1 MELTEF
7 ATYRNVLGGLM
18 KSPLLFTQYTD
29 IKTEDFGG
37 HKVSKIIFAT
47 INNMFQ
53 NGISTMTPIEV
64 DMEIE
69 RYEAAA
75 TIYRAEKGLDY
86 LNDCYEYSALDNFD
100 YYYKRLKKLSLI
112 RTLKKNHYDVSY
124 FFKED
129 CDTLQ
134 EENEL
139 IERFDKATMEDIL
152 QHIERNYNEIRS
164 AYLTDAKVNA
174 VAADGVRALIDN
186 FKVHPEI
193 GFDME
198 GSLFSYACRGA
209 RLGKF
214 YLRSAQSGTGK
225 AIVNTTPIPMAD
237 GTWKTVGEVRPG
249 DKLIGLNG
257 LPTTVLMVH
266 PQPEKKR
273 VYEVI
278 LKDDRK
284 IECCEDHLWTYYY
297 QSHRGY
303 NLKTS
308 PLKELYNKKEVI
320 GLQTKKGLYRYYL
333 PLPRPVQHNEK
344 NLFPSPYVMGLILGD
359 GSFRYSNT
367 QKAFYFSSENDE
379 LPSYVAEELQAKLK
393 RNSEKN
399 YNWIF
404 QKEQLNGR
412 KNIWVEEIL
421 VNYPELWNKKSENKF
436 IPEDYMTSSI
446 EQRMALLRGLLDT
459 DGHIDTKGRIS
470 FTSVSLTMIK
480 QVQKLCR
487 SLGFIANISEDI
499 RENKYSNNN
508 NVCYT
513 LHILCDKHIKPQLFN
528 LSRKKNIAEKYAN
541 SMLREERRDWVAI
554 KDIVKT
560 DRFEDMTCFTVD
572 ADDALFLVGDY
583 VPTHNTRLAVFD
595 ACKIAY
601 PEHYDAESKCFIT
614 EFTSDGELRQP
625 QKTLFITTE
634 MDKTEIQTIMISY
647 LSGVNEKH
655 ILTAQYEE
663 DEEERILYAER
674 IMEKYQ
680 DYFYLEEISDPNLT
694 NVEALI
700 KRYVSIEEVK
710 VIFFDYIFTSPSL
723 LAQFSGAKI
732 REDSAL
738 GLMANQLKQIAK
750 DYNVFIMSSTQV
762 NGEGMANEG
771 FKDERCLRGAK
782 SLADK
787 CDFACIVSR
796 VTDKDLQS
804 VSPML
809 KQAGLAATANSTLM
823 EIPTHVID
831 IYKNRRG
838 GLRGVRVWTRLNLGT
853 GERKDLCITRDN
865 NTPYPIEEFSEGI
878 LRSYKMVPYT
888 KWKEALNGE

>member
-139 IERFDKATMEDIL
+139 IERFDKATMEDIF

-225 AIVNTTPIPMAD
+225 AIVNTTPIPTPN
-237 GTWKTVGEVRPG
+237 GWKTVGDIKVG
-249 DKLIGLNG
+249 DYIFGKNGKPTKVLN
-257 LPTTVLMVH
+257 LYKHT
-266 PQPEKKR
+266 KKIWR
-273 VYEVI
+273 I
-278 LKDDRK
+278 TFADGRTID
-284 IECCEDHLWTYYY
+284 CCGEHLWEYYDNGVRRVENTQTIY
-297 QSHRGY
+297 GRVQGFFKNDNDEWRFKVPMNEAVEYPEQKFIVSPYEMGLKINKNPPELLKKYLRGSIKQRY
-303 NLKTS
+303 ELLKGILNTN
-308 PLKELYNKKEVI
+308 ELFNKTFSFLFYNKQIAQDVRELCHSLGMFAYMTI
-320 GLQTKKGLYRYYL
+320 EEKGYGVYVLR
-333 PLPRPVQHNEK
+333 EK
-344 NLFPSPYVMGLILGD
+344 N
-359 GSFRYSNT
+359 
-367 QKAFYFSSENDE
+367 K
-379 LPSYVAEELQAKLK
+379 LPIV
-393 RNSEKN
+393 
-399 YNWIF
+399 
-404 QKEQLNGR
+404 
-412 KNIWVEEIL
+412 NITPTEEIA
-421 VNYPELWNKKSENKF
+421 P
-436 IPEDYMTSSI
+436 
-446 EQRMALLRGLLDT
+446 
-459 DGHIDTKGRIS
+459 
-470 FTSVSLTMIK
+470 
-480 QVQKLCR
+480 
-487 SLGFIANISEDI
+487 
-499 RENKYSNNN
+499 
-508 NVCYT
+508 
-513 LHILCDKHIKPQLFN
+513 
-528 LSRKKNIAEKYAN
+528 
-541 SMLREERRDWVAI
+541 
-554 KDIVKT
+554 
-560 DRFEDMTCFTVD
+560 MTCFTVD
-572 ADDALFLVGDY
+572 ADDCLFQVGDY
-583 VPTHNTRLAVFD
+583 IVTHNTRLAVFD

-601 PEHYDAESKCFIT
+601 PEHYDAESKCFVT

>member
-139 IERFDKATMEDIL
+139 IERFDKATMEDIF

-225 AIVNTTPIPMAD
+225 AIVNTTPIPTPN
-237 GTWKTVGEVRPG
+237 GWKTVGDIKVGDYIFGKNGKPTKVLNLYKHTKKIWRITFADGRTIDCCGEHLWEYYDNGVRRVENTQTIYTRAQNRFKNFTGKWRFNVPMNEAVEYPEQEFDISPCEVVEKLHYIP
-249 DKLIGLNG
+249 KNYLIG
-257 LPTTVLMVH
+257 
-266 PQPEKKR
+266 
-273 VYEVI
+273 
-278 LKDDRK
+278 
-284 IECCEDHLWTYYY
+284 
-297 QSHRGY
+297 
-303 NLKTS
+303 
-308 PLKELYNKKEVI
+308 
-320 GLQTKKGLYRYYL
+320 
-333 PLPRPVQHNEK
+333 
-344 NLFPSPYVMGLILGD
+344 
-359 GSFRYSNT
+359 
-367 QKAFYFSSENDE
+367 
-379 LPSYVAEELQAKLK
+379 
-393 RNSEKN
+393 
-399 YNWIF
+399 
-404 QKEQLNGR
+404 
-412 KNIWVEEIL
+412 
-421 VNYPELWNKKSENKF
+421 
-436 IPEDYMTSSI
+436 SI
-446 EQRMALLRGLLDT
+446 EQRIELLNSLPKIYNPSNEGIALFAA
-459 DGHIDTKGRIS
+459 S
-470 FTSVSLTMIK
+470 K
-480 QVQKLCR
+480 QMVQDIRKLCN
-487 SLGFIANISEDI
+487 SLGLMINNFFLVNSGYGICIEQVDRLPIVNITPTEEIA
-499 RENKYSNNN
+499 
-508 NVCYT
+508 
-513 LHILCDKHIKPQLFN
+513 P
-528 LSRKKNIAEKYAN
+528 
-541 SMLREERRDWVAI
+541 
-554 KDIVKT
+554 
-560 DRFEDMTCFTVD
+560 MTCFTVD
-572 ADDALFLVGDY
+572 ADDCLFQVGDY
-583 VPTHNTRLAVFD
+583 IVTHNTRLAVFD

-601 PEHYDAESKCFIT
+601 PEHYDAESKCFVT

>member
-139 IERFDKATMEDIL
+139 IERFDKATMEDIF

-225 AIVNTTPIPMAD
+225 AIVNTTPIPTPN
-237 GTWKTVGEVRPG
+237 GWKTVGDIKVGDYIFGKNGKPTKVLNLYKHTKKIWRITFADGRTIDCCGEHLWEYYDNGVRRVEDTQTIYTRANNWLQNFTGKWRFNVPMNEAVESPEQEFDISPCEVVEKLQYIP
-249 DKLIGLNG
+249 KNYLIG
-257 LPTTVLMVH
+257 
-266 PQPEKKR
+266 
-273 VYEVI
+273 
-278 LKDDRK
+278 
-284 IECCEDHLWTYYY
+284 
-297 QSHRGY
+297 
-303 NLKTS
+303 
-308 PLKELYNKKEVI
+308 
-320 GLQTKKGLYRYYL
+320 
-333 PLPRPVQHNEK
+333 
-344 NLFPSPYVMGLILGD
+344 
-359 GSFRYSNT
+359 
-367 QKAFYFSSENDE
+367 
-379 LPSYVAEELQAKLK
+379 
-393 RNSEKN
+393 
-399 YNWIF
+399 
-404 QKEQLNGR
+404 
-412 KNIWVEEIL
+412 
-421 VNYPELWNKKSENKF
+421 
-436 IPEDYMTSSI
+436 SI
-446 EQRMALLRGLLDT
+446 EQRIELLNSLPKIYNPSNEGIALFAA
-459 DGHIDTKGRIS
+459 S
-470 FTSVSLTMIK
+470 K
-480 QVQKLCR
+480 QMVQDIRKLCN
-487 SLGFIANISEDI
+487 SLGLMINNFFLVNSGYGICIEQVDRLPIVNITPTEEIA
-499 RENKYSNNN
+499 
-508 NVCYT
+508 
-513 LHILCDKHIKPQLFN
+513 P
-528 LSRKKNIAEKYAN
+528 
-541 SMLREERRDWVAI
+541 
-554 KDIVKT
+554 
-560 DRFEDMTCFTVD
+560 MTCFTVD
-572 ADDALFLVGDY
+572 ADDCLFQVGDY
-583 VPTHNTRLAVFD
+583 IVTHNTRLAVFD

-601 PEHYDAESKCFIT
+601 PEHYDAESKCFVT

-762 NGEGMANEG
+762 NGEGMVNEG

>member
-129 CDTLQ
+129 CDTLK

-225 AIVNTTPIPMAD
+225 AIVNTTPIPTPN
-237 GTWKTVGEVRPG
+237 GWKTVGDIKVGDYIFGKNGKPTKVLNLYKHTKKIWRITFADGRTIDCCGEHLWEYYDNGVRRVENTQTIYTRAQNRFKNFTGKWRFNVPMNEAVEYPEQEFDISPCEVVGKLQYIP
-249 DKLIGLNG
+249 KNYLIG
-257 LPTTVLMVH
+257 
-266 PQPEKKR
+266 
-273 VYEVI
+273 
-278 LKDDRK
+278 
-284 IECCEDHLWTYYY
+284 
-297 QSHRGY
+297 
-303 NLKTS
+303 
-308 PLKELYNKKEVI
+308 
-320 GLQTKKGLYRYYL
+320 
-333 PLPRPVQHNEK
+333 
-344 NLFPSPYVMGLILGD
+344 
-359 GSFRYSNT
+359 
-367 QKAFYFSSENDE
+367 
-379 LPSYVAEELQAKLK
+379 
-393 RNSEKN
+393 
-399 YNWIF
+399 
-404 QKEQLNGR
+404 
-412 KNIWVEEIL
+412 
-421 VNYPELWNKKSENKF
+421 
-436 IPEDYMTSSI
+436 SI
-446 EQRMALLRGLLDT
+446 EQRIELLNSLPKIYNPSNEGIALFAA
-459 DGHIDTKGRIS
+459 S
-470 FTSVSLTMIK
+470 K
-480 QVQKLCR
+480 QMVQDIRKLCN
-487 SLGFIANISEDI
+487 SLGLMINNLFLVNSGYGICIEQVDRLPIVNITPTEEIA
-499 RENKYSNNN
+499 
-508 NVCYT
+508 
-513 LHILCDKHIKPQLFN
+513 P
-528 LSRKKNIAEKYAN
+528 
-541 SMLREERRDWVAI
+541 
-554 KDIVKT
+554 
-560 DRFEDMTCFTVD
+560 MTCFTVD
-572 ADDALFLVGDY
+572 ADDCLFQVGDY
-583 VPTHNTRLAVFD
+583 IVTHNTRLAVFD

-601 PEHYDAESKCFIT
+601 PEHYDAESKCFVT

-888 KWKEALNGE
+888 KWKEALNGK

>member
-139 IERFDKATMEDIL
+139 IERFDKATMEDIF

-225 AIVNTTPIPMAD
+225 AIVNTTPIPTPN
-237 GTWKTVGEVRPG
+237 GWKTVGDIKVG
-249 DKLIGLNG
+249 DYIFGKNGKPTKVLN
-257 LPTTVLMVH
+257 LYKHT
-266 PQPEKKR
+266 KKIWR
-273 VYEVI
+273 I
-278 LKDDRK
+278 TFADGRTID
-284 IECCEDHLWTYYY
+284 CCGEHLWEYYDNGVRRVENTQTIY
-297 QSHRGY
+297 GRVQGFFKNDNDEWRFKVPMNEAVEYPEQKFIVSPYEMGLKINKNPPELLKKYLRGSIKQRY
-303 NLKTS
+303 ELLKGILNTN
-308 PLKELYNKKEVI
+308 ELFNKTFSFLFYNKQIAQDVRELCHSLGMFAYMTI
-320 GLQTKKGLYRYYL
+320 EEKGYGVYVLR
-333 PLPRPVQHNEK
+333 EK
-344 NLFPSPYVMGLILGD
+344 N
-359 GSFRYSNT
+359 
-367 QKAFYFSSENDE
+367 K
-379 LPSYVAEELQAKLK
+379 LPIV
-393 RNSEKN
+393 
-399 YNWIF
+399 
-404 QKEQLNGR
+404 
-412 KNIWVEEIL
+412 NITPTEEIA
-421 VNYPELWNKKSENKF
+421 P
-436 IPEDYMTSSI
+436 
-446 EQRMALLRGLLDT
+446 
-459 DGHIDTKGRIS
+459 
-470 FTSVSLTMIK
+470 
-480 QVQKLCR
+480 
-487 SLGFIANISEDI
+487 
-499 RENKYSNNN
+499 
-508 NVCYT
+508 
-513 LHILCDKHIKPQLFN
+513 
-528 LSRKKNIAEKYAN
+528 
-541 SMLREERRDWVAI
+541 
-554 KDIVKT
+554 
-560 DRFEDMTCFTVD
+560 MTCFTVD
-572 ADDALFLVGDY
+572 ADDCLFQVGDY
-583 VPTHNTRLAVFD
+583 IVTHNTRLAVFD
-595 ACKIAY
+595 ACKISY
-601 PEHYDAESKCFIT
+601 PEHYDAESKCFVT

>member
-29 IKTEDFGG
+29 IKTEDFDG

-129 CDTLQ
+129 CDTLR

-174 VAADGVRALIDN
+174 VAADGVRTLIDN
-186 FKVHPEI
+186 FKIHPEI

-225 AIVNTTPIPMAD
+225 RIADYTPIPTPN
-237 GTWKTVGEVRPG
+237 GWKTVGDIKVGDYIFGKNGKPTKVLNLYKNVEKIWRVTFKGGRTIDCCGEHLWEYYDNGVRRVENTQTIYTRAQNWFKNFTGKWRFNVPMNEAVEYPEQEFDISPCEVVEKLQYIP
-249 DKLIGLNG
+249 KNYLIG
-257 LPTTVLMVH
+257 
-266 PQPEKKR
+266 
-273 VYEVI
+273 
-278 LKDDRK
+278 
-284 IECCEDHLWTYYY
+284 
-297 QSHRGY
+297 
-303 NLKTS
+303 
-308 PLKELYNKKEVI
+308 
-320 GLQTKKGLYRYYL
+320 
-333 PLPRPVQHNEK
+333 
-344 NLFPSPYVMGLILGD
+344 
-359 GSFRYSNT
+359 
-367 QKAFYFSSENDE
+367 
-379 LPSYVAEELQAKLK
+379 
-393 RNSEKN
+393 
-399 YNWIF
+399 
-404 QKEQLNGR
+404 
-412 KNIWVEEIL
+412 
-421 VNYPELWNKKSENKF
+421 
-436 IPEDYMTSSI
+436 SI
-446 EQRMALLRGLLDT
+446 EQRIELLNSLPKIYNPSNEGIALFAA
-459 DGHIDTKGRIS
+459 S
-470 FTSVSLTMIK
+470 K
-480 QVQKLCR
+480 QMVQDIRKLCN
-487 SLGFIANISEDI
+487 SLGLMINNFFLVNSGYGICIEQVDRLPIVNITPTE
-499 RENKYSNNN
+499 ET
-508 NVCYT
+508 T
-513 LHILCDKHIKPQLFN
+513 L
-528 LSRKKNIAEKYAN
+528 
-541 SMLREERRDWVAI
+541 
-554 KDIVKT
+554 
-560 DRFEDMTCFTVD
+560 MTCFTVD
-572 ADDALFLVGDY
+572 AEDCLFQVGDY
-583 VPTHNTRLAVFD
+583 IVTHNTRLAVFD
-595 ACKIAY
+595 ACKISY
-601 PEHYDAESKCFIT
+601 PEHYDAESKCFVT

-655 ILTAQYEE
+655 ILTAQYDE

-700 KRYVSIEEVK
+700 KRYVSIEEVRI
-710 VIFFDYIFTSPSL
+710 IFFDYIFTSPSL

-787 CDFACIVSR
+787 CDFACVVSR

>member
-139 IERFDKATMEDIL
+139 IERFDKATMEDIF

-225 AIVNTTPIPMAD
+225 AIVNTTPIPTPN
-237 GTWKTVGEVRPG
+237 GWKTVGDIKVGDYIFGKNGKPTKVLNLYKHTKKIWRITFADGRTIDCCGEHLWEYYDNGVRRVEDTQTIYTRAQNWFKNFTGKWRFSVPMNEAVEYPEQEFDISPCEVVEKLQYIP
-249 DKLIGLNG
+249 KNYLIG
-257 LPTTVLMVH
+257 
-266 PQPEKKR
+266 
-273 VYEVI
+273 
-278 LKDDRK
+278 
-284 IECCEDHLWTYYY
+284 
-297 QSHRGY
+297 
-303 NLKTS
+303 
-308 PLKELYNKKEVI
+308 
-320 GLQTKKGLYRYYL
+320 
-333 PLPRPVQHNEK
+333 
-344 NLFPSPYVMGLILGD
+344 
-359 GSFRYSNT
+359 
-367 QKAFYFSSENDE
+367 
-379 LPSYVAEELQAKLK
+379 
-393 RNSEKN
+393 
-399 YNWIF
+399 
-404 QKEQLNGR
+404 
-412 KNIWVEEIL
+412 
-421 VNYPELWNKKSENKF
+421 
-436 IPEDYMTSSI
+436 SI
-446 EQRMALLRGLLDT
+446 EQRIELLNSLPKIYNPYNEGIALFAA
-459 DGHIDTKGRIS
+459 S
-470 FTSVSLTMIK
+470 K
-480 QVQKLCR
+480 QMVQDIRKLCN
-487 SLGFIANISEDI
+487 SLGLMINNFFLVNSGYGICIEQVDRLPIVNITPTEDI
-499 RENKYSNNN
+499 A
-508 NVCYT
+508 
-513 LHILCDKHIKPQLFN
+513 P
-528 LSRKKNIAEKYAN
+528 
-541 SMLREERRDWVAI
+541 
-554 KDIVKT
+554 
-560 DRFEDMTCFTVD
+560 MTCFTVD
-572 ADDALFLVGDY
+572 ADDCLFQVGDY
-583 VPTHNTRLAVFD
+583 IVTHNTRLAVFD

-601 PEHYDAESKCFIT
+601 PEHYDAESKCFVT

-762 NGEGMANEG
+762 NGEGMVNEG

>member
-139 IERFDKATMEDIL
+139 IERFDKATMEDIF

-225 AIVNTTPIPMAD
+225 AIVNTTPIPTPN
-237 GTWKTVGEVRPG
+237 GWKTVGDIKVG
-249 DKLIGLNG
+249 DYIFGKNGKPTKVLN
-257 LPTTVLMVH
+257 LYKHT
-266 PQPEKKR
+266 KKIWR
-273 VYEVI
+273 I
-278 LKDDRK
+278 TFADGRTID
-284 IECCEDHLWTYYY
+284 CCGEHLWEYYDNGVRRVENTQTIY
-297 QSHRGY
+297 GRIQGLFKNDNDEWRFKVPMNEAVEYPEQKFIVSPYEMGLKINKNPPELLKKYLRGSIKQRY
-303 NLKTS
+303 ELLKGILNTNEPFNKTFS
-308 PLKELYNKKEVI
+308 FLFYNKQIAQDVRELCHSLGMFAYMTI
-320 GLQTKKGLYRYYL
+320 EEKGYGVYVLR
-333 PLPRPVQHNEK
+333 EK
-344 NLFPSPYVMGLILGD
+344 N
-359 GSFRYSNT
+359 
-367 QKAFYFSSENDE
+367 K
-379 LPSYVAEELQAKLK
+379 LPIV
-393 RNSEKN
+393 
-399 YNWIF
+399 
-404 QKEQLNGR
+404 
-412 KNIWVEEIL
+412 NITPTEEIA
-421 VNYPELWNKKSENKF
+421 P
-436 IPEDYMTSSI
+436 
-446 EQRMALLRGLLDT
+446 
-459 DGHIDTKGRIS
+459 
-470 FTSVSLTMIK
+470 
-480 QVQKLCR
+480 
-487 SLGFIANISEDI
+487 
-499 RENKYSNNN
+499 
-508 NVCYT
+508 
-513 LHILCDKHIKPQLFN
+513 
-528 LSRKKNIAEKYAN
+528 
-541 SMLREERRDWVAI
+541 
-554 KDIVKT
+554 
-560 DRFEDMTCFTVD
+560 MTCFTVD
-572 ADDALFLVGDY
+572 ADDCLFQVGDY
-583 VPTHNTRLAVFD
+583 IVTHNTRLAVFD

-601 PEHYDAESKCFIT
+601 PEHYDAESKCFVT

-762 NGEGMANEG
+762 NGEGMVNEG

>member
-139 IERFDKATMEDIL
+139 IERFDKATMEDIF

-225 AIVNTTPIPMAD
+225 AIVNTTPIPTPN
-237 GTWKTVGEVRPG
+237 GWKTVGDIKVG
-249 DKLIGLNG
+249 DYIFGKNGKPTKVLN
-257 LPTTVLMVH
+257 LYKHT
-266 PQPEKKR
+266 KKIWR
-273 VYEVI
+273 I
-278 LKDDRK
+278 TFADGRTID
-284 IECCEDHLWTYYY
+284 CCGEHLWEYYDNGVRRVENTQTIY
-297 QSHRGY
+297 GRIQGFFKNDNDEWRFKVPMNEAVEYPEQKFIVSPYEMGLKINKNPPELLKKYLRGSIKQRY
-303 NLKTS
+303 ELLKGILNTN
-308 PLKELYNKKEVI
+308 ELFNKTFSFLFYNKQIAQDVRELCHSLGMFAYMTI
-320 GLQTKKGLYRYYL
+320 EEKGYGVYVLR
-333 PLPRPVQHNEK
+333 EK
-344 NLFPSPYVMGLILGD
+344 N
-359 GSFRYSNT
+359 
-367 QKAFYFSSENDE
+367 K
-379 LPSYVAEELQAKLK
+379 LPIV
-393 RNSEKN
+393 
-399 YNWIF
+399 
-404 QKEQLNGR
+404 
-412 KNIWVEEIL
+412 NITPTEEIA
-421 VNYPELWNKKSENKF
+421 P
-436 IPEDYMTSSI
+436 
-446 EQRMALLRGLLDT
+446 
-459 DGHIDTKGRIS
+459 
-470 FTSVSLTMIK
+470 
-480 QVQKLCR
+480 
-487 SLGFIANISEDI
+487 
-499 RENKYSNNN
+499 
-508 NVCYT
+508 
-513 LHILCDKHIKPQLFN
+513 
-528 LSRKKNIAEKYAN
+528 
-541 SMLREERRDWVAI
+541 
-554 KDIVKT
+554 
-560 DRFEDMTCFTVD
+560 MTCFTVD
-572 ADDALFLVGDY
+572 ADDCLFQVGDY
-583 VPTHNTRLAVFD
+583 IVTHNTRLAVFD
-595 ACKIAY
+595 ACKISY
-601 PEHYDAESKCFIT
+601 PEHYDAESKCFVT

-762 NGEGMANEG
+762 NGEGMVNEG

>member
-225 AIVNTTPIPMAD
+225 AIVNTTPIPTPN
-237 GTWKTVGEVRPG
+237 GWKTVGDIKVGDYIFGKNGKPTKVLNLYKHTKKIWRITFADGRTIDCCGEHLWEYYDNGVRRVEDTQTIYTRAKNWFKNFTGKWRFNVPMNEAVEYPEQEFDISPCEVVEKLQYIP
-249 DKLIGLNG
+249 KNYLIG
-257 LPTTVLMVH
+257 
-266 PQPEKKR
+266 
-273 VYEVI
+273 
-278 LKDDRK
+278 
-284 IECCEDHLWTYYY
+284 
-297 QSHRGY
+297 
-303 NLKTS
+303 
-308 PLKELYNKKEVI
+308 
-320 GLQTKKGLYRYYL
+320 
-333 PLPRPVQHNEK
+333 
-344 NLFPSPYVMGLILGD
+344 
-359 GSFRYSNT
+359 
-367 QKAFYFSSENDE
+367 
-379 LPSYVAEELQAKLK
+379 
-393 RNSEKN
+393 
-399 YNWIF
+399 
-404 QKEQLNGR
+404 
-412 KNIWVEEIL
+412 
-421 VNYPELWNKKSENKF
+421 
-436 IPEDYMTSSI
+436 SI
-446 EQRMALLRGLLDT
+446 EQRIELLNSLPKIYNPSNEGIALFAA
-459 DGHIDTKGRIS
+459 S
-470 FTSVSLTMIK
+470 K
-480 QVQKLCR
+480 QMVQDIRKLCN
-487 SLGFIANISEDI
+487 SLGLMINNFFLVNSGYGICIEQVDRLPIVNITPTEEIA
-499 RENKYSNNN
+499 
-508 NVCYT
+508 
-513 LHILCDKHIKPQLFN
+513 P
-528 LSRKKNIAEKYAN
+528 
-541 SMLREERRDWVAI
+541 
-554 KDIVKT
+554 
-560 DRFEDMTCFTVD
+560 MTCFTVD
-572 ADDALFLVGDY
+572 ADDCLFQVGDY
-583 VPTHNTRLAVFD
+583 IVTHNTRLAVFD
-595 ACKIAY
+595 ACKISY
-601 PEHYDAESKCFIT
+601 PEHYDAESKCFVT
-614 EFTSDGELRQP
+614 EFTSDGEFRQP

>member
-139 IERFDKATMEDIL
+139 IERFDKATMEDIF

-225 AIVNTTPIPMAD
+225 AIVNTTPIPTPN
-237 GTWKTVGEVRPG
+237 GWKTVGDIKVGDYIFGKNGKPTKVLNLYKHTKKIWRITFADGRTIDCCGEHLWEYYDNGVRRVEDTQTIYTRAKNWFKNFTGKWRFNVPMNEAVEYPEQEFDISPCEVVEKLQYIP
-249 DKLIGLNG
+249 KNYLIG
-257 LPTTVLMVH
+257 
-266 PQPEKKR
+266 
-273 VYEVI
+273 
-278 LKDDRK
+278 
-284 IECCEDHLWTYYY
+284 
-297 QSHRGY
+297 
-303 NLKTS
+303 
-308 PLKELYNKKEVI
+308 
-320 GLQTKKGLYRYYL
+320 
-333 PLPRPVQHNEK
+333 
-344 NLFPSPYVMGLILGD
+344 
-359 GSFRYSNT
+359 
-367 QKAFYFSSENDE
+367 
-379 LPSYVAEELQAKLK
+379 
-393 RNSEKN
+393 
-399 YNWIF
+399 
-404 QKEQLNGR
+404 
-412 KNIWVEEIL
+412 
-421 VNYPELWNKKSENKF
+421 
-436 IPEDYMTSSI
+436 SI
-446 EQRMALLRGLLDT
+446 EQRIELLNSLPKIYNPSNEGIALFAA
-459 DGHIDTKGRIS
+459 S
-470 FTSVSLTMIK
+470 K
-480 QVQKLCR
+480 QMVQDIRKLCN
-487 SLGFIANISEDI
+487 SLGLMINNFFLVNSGYGICIEQVDRLPIVNITPTEEIA
-499 RENKYSNNN
+499 
-508 NVCYT
+508 
-513 LHILCDKHIKPQLFN
+513 P
-528 LSRKKNIAEKYAN
+528 
-541 SMLREERRDWVAI
+541 
-554 KDIVKT
+554 
-560 DRFEDMTCFTVD
+560 MTCFTVD
-572 ADDALFLVGDY
+572 ADDCLFQVGDY
-583 VPTHNTRLAVFD
+583 IVTHNTRLAVFD

-601 PEHYDAESKCFIT
+601 PEHYDAESKCFVT

-762 NGEGMANEG
+762 NGEGMVNEG

>member
-139 IERFDKATMEDIL
+139 IERFDKATMEDIF

-225 AIVNTTPIPMAD
+225 AIVNTTPIPTPN
-237 GTWKTVGEVRPG
+237 GWKTVGDIKVGDYIFGKNGKPTKVLNLYKHTKKIWRITFADGRTIDCCGEHLWEYYDNGVRRVENTQTIYTRAQNWFKNFTGKWRFSVPMNEAVEYPEQEFDISPCEVVEKLQYIP
-249 DKLIGLNG
+249 KNYLIG
-257 LPTTVLMVH
+257 
-266 PQPEKKR
+266 
-273 VYEVI
+273 
-278 LKDDRK
+278 
-284 IECCEDHLWTYYY
+284 
-297 QSHRGY
+297 
-303 NLKTS
+303 
-308 PLKELYNKKEVI
+308 
-320 GLQTKKGLYRYYL
+320 
-333 PLPRPVQHNEK
+333 
-344 NLFPSPYVMGLILGD
+344 
-359 GSFRYSNT
+359 
-367 QKAFYFSSENDE
+367 
-379 LPSYVAEELQAKLK
+379 
-393 RNSEKN
+393 
-399 YNWIF
+399 
-404 QKEQLNGR
+404 
-412 KNIWVEEIL
+412 
-421 VNYPELWNKKSENKF
+421 
-436 IPEDYMTSSI
+436 SI
-446 EQRMALLRGLLDT
+446 EQRIELLNSLPKIYNPYNKGIALFAA
-459 DGHIDTKGRIS
+459 S
-470 FTSVSLTMIK
+470 K
-480 QVQKLCR
+480 QMVQDIRKLCN
-487 SLGFIANISEDI
+487 SLGLMINNFFLVNSGYGICIEQVDRLPIVNITPTEEIA
-499 RENKYSNNN
+499 
-508 NVCYT
+508 
-513 LHILCDKHIKPQLFN
+513 P
-528 LSRKKNIAEKYAN
+528 
-541 SMLREERRDWVAI
+541 
-554 KDIVKT
+554 
-560 DRFEDMTCFTVD
+560 MTCFTVD
-572 ADDALFLVGDY
+572 ADDCLFQVGDY
-583 VPTHNTRLAVFD
+583 IVTHNTRLAVFD

-601 PEHYDAESKCFIT
+601 PEHYDAESKCFVT

>member
-225 AIVNTTPIPMAD
+225 AIVNTTPIPTPNGWKIVGDIKVGDYIFGKNGKPTKVLNLYKHTKKIWRITFAD
-237 GTWKTVGEVRPG
+237 GRTIDCCGE
-249 DKLIGLNG
+249 
-257 LPTTVLMVH
+257 
-266 PQPEKKR
+266 
-273 VYEVI
+273 
-278 LKDDRK
+278 
-284 IECCEDHLWTYYY
+284 HLWEYYDNGVRRVENTQTIY
-297 QSHRGY
+297 SRIHGVFKNDNDEWRFKVPMNEAVEYPEQKFIVSPYEMGLKINENPPKLLKKYLRGSIKQRY
-303 NLKTS
+303 ELLKGILNTN
-308 PLKELYNKKEVI
+308 ELFNKTFSFLFYNKQIAQDVRELCHSLRMFAYMTI
-320 GLQTKKGLYRYYL
+320 EEKGYGVYVLR
-333 PLPRPVQHNEK
+333 EK
-344 NLFPSPYVMGLILGD
+344 N
-359 GSFRYSNT
+359 
-367 QKAFYFSSENDE
+367 K
-379 LPSYVAEELQAKLK
+379 LPIV
-393 RNSEKN
+393 
-399 YNWIF
+399 
-404 QKEQLNGR
+404 
-412 KNIWVEEIL
+412 NITPTEEIA
-421 VNYPELWNKKSENKF
+421 P
-436 IPEDYMTSSI
+436 
-446 EQRMALLRGLLDT
+446 
-459 DGHIDTKGRIS
+459 
-470 FTSVSLTMIK
+470 
-480 QVQKLCR
+480 
-487 SLGFIANISEDI
+487 
-499 RENKYSNNN
+499 
-508 NVCYT
+508 
-513 LHILCDKHIKPQLFN
+513 
-528 LSRKKNIAEKYAN
+528 
-541 SMLREERRDWVAI
+541 
-554 KDIVKT
+554 
-560 DRFEDMTCFTVD
+560 MTCFTVD
-572 ADDALFLVGDY
+572 ADDCLFQVGDY
-583 VPTHNTRLAVFD
+583 IVTHNTRLAVFD

-601 PEHYDAESKCFIT
+601 PEHYDAESKCFVT

-762 NGEGMANEG
+762 NGEGMVNEG

>member
-139 IERFDKATMEDIL
+139 IERFDKATMEDIF

-225 AIVNTTPIPMAD
+225 AIVNTTPIPTPN
-237 GTWKTVGEVRPG
+237 GWKTVGDIKVGDYIFGKNGKPTKVLNLYKHTKKIWRITFADGRTIDCCGEHLWEYYDNGVRRVEDTQTIYTRAKNWFKNFTGKWRFNVPMNEAVEYPEQEFDISPCEVVEKLHYIP
-249 DKLIGLNG
+249 KNYLIG
-257 LPTTVLMVH
+257 
-266 PQPEKKR
+266 
-273 VYEVI
+273 
-278 LKDDRK
+278 
-284 IECCEDHLWTYYY
+284 
-297 QSHRGY
+297 
-303 NLKTS
+303 
-308 PLKELYNKKEVI
+308 
-320 GLQTKKGLYRYYL
+320 
-333 PLPRPVQHNEK
+333 
-344 NLFPSPYVMGLILGD
+344 
-359 GSFRYSNT
+359 
-367 QKAFYFSSENDE
+367 
-379 LPSYVAEELQAKLK
+379 
-393 RNSEKN
+393 
-399 YNWIF
+399 
-404 QKEQLNGR
+404 
-412 KNIWVEEIL
+412 
-421 VNYPELWNKKSENKF
+421 
-436 IPEDYMTSSI
+436 SI
-446 EQRMALLRGLLDT
+446 EQRIELLNSLPKIYNPSNEGIALFAA
-459 DGHIDTKGRIS
+459 S
-470 FTSVSLTMIK
+470 K
-480 QVQKLCR
+480 QMVQDIRKLCN
-487 SLGFIANISEDI
+487 SLGLMINNFFLVNSGYGISIEQVDRLPIVNITPTEEIA
-499 RENKYSNNN
+499 
-508 NVCYT
+508 
-513 LHILCDKHIKPQLFN
+513 P
-528 LSRKKNIAEKYAN
+528 
-541 SMLREERRDWVAI
+541 
-554 KDIVKT
+554 
-560 DRFEDMTCFTVD
+560 MTCFTVD
-572 ADDALFLVGDY
+572 ADDCLFQVGDY
-583 VPTHNTRLAVFD
+583 IVTHNTRLAVFD

-601 PEHYDAESKCFIT
+601 PEHYDAESKCFVT

>member
-225 AIVNTTPIPMAD
+225 AIVNTTPIPTPN
-237 GTWKTVGEVRPG
+237 GWKTVGDIKVGDYIFGKNGKPTKVLNLYKHTKKIWRITFADGRTIDCCGEHLWEYYDNGVRRVEDTQTIYTRAQNWFKNFTGKWRFNVPMNEAVEYPEQEFDISPCEVVEKLHYIP
-249 DKLIGLNG
+249 KNYLIG
-257 LPTTVLMVH
+257 
-266 PQPEKKR
+266 
-273 VYEVI
+273 
-278 LKDDRK
+278 
-284 IECCEDHLWTYYY
+284 
-297 QSHRGY
+297 
-303 NLKTS
+303 
-308 PLKELYNKKEVI
+308 
-320 GLQTKKGLYRYYL
+320 
-333 PLPRPVQHNEK
+333 
-344 NLFPSPYVMGLILGD
+344 
-359 GSFRYSNT
+359 
-367 QKAFYFSSENDE
+367 
-379 LPSYVAEELQAKLK
+379 
-393 RNSEKN
+393 
-399 YNWIF
+399 
-404 QKEQLNGR
+404 
-412 KNIWVEEIL
+412 
-421 VNYPELWNKKSENKF
+421 
-436 IPEDYMTSSI
+436 SI
-446 EQRMALLRGLLDT
+446 EQRIELLNSLPKIYIPSNEGIALFAA
-459 DGHIDTKGRIS
+459 S
-470 FTSVSLTMIK
+470 K
-480 QVQKLCR
+480 QMVQDIRKLCN
-487 SLGFIANISEDI
+487 SLGLMINNFFLVNSGYGICIEQVDRLPIVNITPTEEIA
-499 RENKYSNNN
+499 
-508 NVCYT
+508 
-513 LHILCDKHIKPQLFN
+513 P
-528 LSRKKNIAEKYAN
+528 
-541 SMLREERRDWVAI
+541 
-554 KDIVKT
+554 
-560 DRFEDMTCFTVD
+560 MTCFTVD
-572 ADDALFLVGDY
+572 ADDCLFQVGDY
-583 VPTHNTRLAVFD
+583 IVTHNTRLAVFD

-601 PEHYDAESKCFIT
+601 PEHYDAESKCFVT

>member
-139 IERFDKATMEDIL
+139 IERFDKATMEDIF

-225 AIVNTTPIPMAD
+225 RIADYTPIPTPN
-237 GTWKTVGEVRPG
+237 GWKTVGDIKVGDYIFGKNGKPTKVLNLYKNVEKIWRITFADGRTIDCCGEHLWEYYDNGVRRVENTQTIYTRAQNRFKNFTGKWRFNVPMNEAVEYPEQEFDISPCEVVEKLQYIP
-249 DKLIGLNG
+249 KNYLIG
-257 LPTTVLMVH
+257 
-266 PQPEKKR
+266 
-273 VYEVI
+273 
-278 LKDDRK
+278 
-284 IECCEDHLWTYYY
+284 
-297 QSHRGY
+297 
-303 NLKTS
+303 
-308 PLKELYNKKEVI
+308 
-320 GLQTKKGLYRYYL
+320 
-333 PLPRPVQHNEK
+333 
-344 NLFPSPYVMGLILGD
+344 
-359 GSFRYSNT
+359 
-367 QKAFYFSSENDE
+367 
-379 LPSYVAEELQAKLK
+379 
-393 RNSEKN
+393 
-399 YNWIF
+399 
-404 QKEQLNGR
+404 
-412 KNIWVEEIL
+412 
-421 VNYPELWNKKSENKF
+421 
-436 IPEDYMTSSI
+436 SI
-446 EQRMALLRGLLDT
+446 EQRIELLNSLPKIYNPSNEGIALFAA
-459 DGHIDTKGRIS
+459 S
-470 FTSVSLTMIK
+470 K
-480 QVQKLCR
+480 QMVQDIRKLCN
-487 SLGFIANISEDI
+487 SLGLMINNFFLVNSGYGICIEQVDRLPIVNITPTEEIA
-499 RENKYSNNN
+499 
-508 NVCYT
+508 
-513 LHILCDKHIKPQLFN
+513 P
-528 LSRKKNIAEKYAN
+528 
-541 SMLREERRDWVAI
+541 
-554 KDIVKT
+554 
-560 DRFEDMTCFTVD
+560 MTCFTVD
-572 ADDALFLVGDY
+572 ADDCLFQVGDY
-583 VPTHNTRLAVFD
+583 IVTHNTRLAVFD

-601 PEHYDAESKCFIT
+601 PEHYDAESKCFVT

>member
-100 YYYKRLKKLSLI
+100 YYYKRLKKLSLV

-174 VAADGVRALIDN
+174 VAADGVRALVDN
-186 FKVHPEI
+186 FKIHPEI

-225 AIVNTTPIPMAD
+225 RIADYTPIPTPN
-237 GTWKTVGEVRPG
+237 GWKTVGDIKVGDYIFGKNGKPTKVLNLYKNVEKIWRVTFKGGRTIDCCGEHLWEYYDNGVRRVENTQTIYTRAQNWFKNFTGKWRFNVPMNEAVEYPEQEFDISPCEVVEKLQYIP
-249 DKLIGLNG
+249 KNYLIG
-257 LPTTVLMVH
+257 
-266 PQPEKKR
+266 
-273 VYEVI
+273 
-278 LKDDRK
+278 
-284 IECCEDHLWTYYY
+284 
-297 QSHRGY
+297 
-303 NLKTS
+303 
-308 PLKELYNKKEVI
+308 
-320 GLQTKKGLYRYYL
+320 
-333 PLPRPVQHNEK
+333 
-344 NLFPSPYVMGLILGD
+344 
-359 GSFRYSNT
+359 
-367 QKAFYFSSENDE
+367 
-379 LPSYVAEELQAKLK
+379 
-393 RNSEKN
+393 
-399 YNWIF
+399 
-404 QKEQLNGR
+404 
-412 KNIWVEEIL
+412 
-421 VNYPELWNKKSENKF
+421 
-436 IPEDYMTSSI
+436 SI
-446 EQRMALLRGLLDT
+446 EQRIELLNSLPKIYNSSNEGIALFAA
-459 DGHIDTKGRIS
+459 S
-470 FTSVSLTMIK
+470 K
-480 QVQKLCR
+480 QMVQDIRKLCN
-487 SLGFIANISEDI
+487 SLGLMINNLFLVNSGYGICIEQVDRLPIVNI
-499 RENKYSNNN
+499 
-508 NVCYT
+508 T
-513 LHILCDKHIKPQLFN
+513 PT
-528 LSRKKNIAEKYAN
+528 
-541 SMLREERRDWVAI
+541 EETAP
-554 KDIVKT
+554 
-560 DRFEDMTCFTVD
+560 MTCFTVD
-572 ADDALFLVGDY
+572 AEDCLFQVGDY
-583 VPTHNTRLAVFD
+583 IVTHNTRLAVFD
-595 ACKIAY
+595 ACKISY
-601 PEHYDAESKCFIT
+601 PEHYDAESKCFVT

-655 ILTAQYEE
+655 ILTAQYDE

-700 KRYVSIEEVK
+700 KRYVSIEEVRI
-710 VIFFDYIFTSPSL
+710 IFFDYIFTSPSL

-787 CDFACIVSR
+787 CDFACVVSR

>member
-100 YYYKRLKKLSLI
+100 YYYKRLKKLSLV

-225 AIVNTTPIPMAD
+225 AIVNTTPIPTPN
-237 GTWKTVGEVRPG
+237 GWKTVGDIKVG
-249 DKLIGLNG
+249 DYIFGKGGKPTKVLN
-257 LPTTVLMVH
+257 
-266 PQPEKKR
+266 
-273 VYEVI
+273 
-278 LKDDRK
+278 
-284 IECCEDHLWTYYY
+284 
-297 QSHRGY
+297 
-303 NLKTS
+303 
-308 PLKELYNKKEVI
+308 LY
-320 GLQTKKGLYRYYL
+320 
-333 PLPRPVQHNEK
+333 
-344 NLFPSPYVMGLILGD
+344 
-359 GSFRYSNT
+359 
-367 QKAFYFSSENDE
+367 
-379 LPSYVAEELQAKLK
+379 
-393 RNSEKN
+393 
-399 YNWIF
+399 
-404 QKEQLNGR
+404 
-412 KNIWVEEIL
+412 
-421 VNYPELWNKKSENKF
+421 
-436 IPEDYMTSSI
+436 
-446 EQRMALLRGLLDT
+446 
-459 DGHIDTKGRIS
+459 
-470 FTSVSLTMIK
+470 
-480 QVQKLCR
+480 
-487 SLGFIANISEDI
+487 
-499 RENKYSNNN
+499 
-508 NVCYT
+508 
-513 LHILCDKHIKPQLFN
+513 KHIKKIWRVTFKDGRTIDCCGEHLWEYYDNGIKRVEDTQTIYARAQNRFKNFTGDWRFN
-528 LSRKKNIAEKYAN
+528 IPMNEAVEYPEQEFEVSPFRLGAALKKSAILQKELWIPERYLMGSVEQRKELLQGLLNKNKEDFFITISKQMVQDIKKLCYSLGLTITLEVIENIY
-541 SMLREERRDWVAI
+541 SIHIHREEDKLPI
-554 KDIVKT
+554 INIEPLEEET
-560 DRFEDMTCFTVD
+560 PMTCFTVD
-572 ADDALFLVGDY
+572 ADDCLFQVGDY
-583 VPTHNTRLAVFD
+583 IVTHNTRLAVFD
-595 ACKIAY
+595 ACKISY

-663 DEEERILYAER
+663 DEEERILYAEH

-700 KRYVSIEEVK
+700 KRYVSIEEVRI
-710 VIFFDYIFTSPSL
+710 IFFDYIFTSPSL

-787 CDFACIVSR
+787 CDFACVVSR

>member
-139 IERFDKATMEDIL
+139 IERFDKATMEDIF

-225 AIVNTTPIPMAD
+225 AIVNTTPIPTPN
-237 GTWKTVGEVRPG
+237 GWKTVGDIKVGDYIFGKNGKPTKVLNLYKHTKKIWRITFADGRTIDCCGEHLWEYYDNGVRRVENTQTIYG
-249 DKLIGLNG
+249 RIQGLF
-257 LPTTVLMVH
+257 
-266 PQPEKKR
+266 
-273 VYEVI
+273 
-278 LKDDRK
+278 KDDNDEWRFK
-284 IECCEDHLWTYYY
+284 IPMNEAVEYPEQKFIVSPYEMGLKINKNPPELLKKYL
-297 QSHRGY
+297 RGSIKQRY
-303 NLKTS
+303 ELLKGILNTN
-308 PLKELYNKKEVI
+308 ELFNKTFSFLFYNKQIAQDVRELCHSLGMFAYMTI
-320 GLQTKKGLYRYYL
+320 EEKGYGVYVLR
-333 PLPRPVQHNEK
+333 EK
-344 NLFPSPYVMGLILGD
+344 N
-359 GSFRYSNT
+359 
-367 QKAFYFSSENDE
+367 K
-379 LPSYVAEELQAKLK
+379 LPIV
-393 RNSEKN
+393 
-399 YNWIF
+399 
-404 QKEQLNGR
+404 
-412 KNIWVEEIL
+412 NITPTEEIA
-421 VNYPELWNKKSENKF
+421 P
-436 IPEDYMTSSI
+436 
-446 EQRMALLRGLLDT
+446 
-459 DGHIDTKGRIS
+459 
-470 FTSVSLTMIK
+470 
-480 QVQKLCR
+480 
-487 SLGFIANISEDI
+487 
-499 RENKYSNNN
+499 
-508 NVCYT
+508 
-513 LHILCDKHIKPQLFN
+513 
-528 LSRKKNIAEKYAN
+528 
-541 SMLREERRDWVAI
+541 
-554 KDIVKT
+554 
-560 DRFEDMTCFTVD
+560 MTCFTVD
-572 ADDALFLVGDY
+572 ADDCLFQVGDY
-583 VPTHNTRLAVFD
+583 IVTHNTRLAVFD
-595 ACKIAY
+595 ACKISY
-601 PEHYDAESKCFIT
+601 PEHYDAESKCFVT

>member
-139 IERFDKATMEDIL
+139 IERFDKATMEDIF

-225 AIVNTTPIPMAD
+225 AIVNTTPIPTPN
-237 GTWKTVGEVRPG
+237 GWKTVGDIKVG
-249 DKLIGLNG
+249 DYIFGKNGKPTKVLN
-257 LPTTVLMVH
+257 LYKHT
-266 PQPEKKR
+266 KKIWR
-273 VYEVI
+273 I
-278 LKDDRK
+278 TFADGRTID
-284 IECCEDHLWTYYY
+284 CCGEHLWEYYDNGVRRVENTQTIY
-297 QSHRGY
+297 GRTQGFFKNDNDEWRFKVPMNEAVEYPEQKFIVSPYEMGLKINKNPPELLKKYLRGSIKQRY
-303 NLKTS
+303 ELLKGILNTN
-308 PLKELYNKKEVI
+308 ELFNKTFSFLFYNKQIAQDVRELCHSLGMFAYMTI
-320 GLQTKKGLYRYYL
+320 EEKGYGVYVFR
-333 PLPRPVQHNEK
+333 EK
-344 NLFPSPYVMGLILGD
+344 N
-359 GSFRYSNT
+359 
-367 QKAFYFSSENDE
+367 K
-379 LPSYVAEELQAKLK
+379 LPIV
-393 RNSEKN
+393 
-399 YNWIF
+399 
-404 QKEQLNGR
+404 
-412 KNIWVEEIL
+412 NITPTEEIA
-421 VNYPELWNKKSENKF
+421 P
-436 IPEDYMTSSI
+436 
-446 EQRMALLRGLLDT
+446 
-459 DGHIDTKGRIS
+459 
-470 FTSVSLTMIK
+470 
-480 QVQKLCR
+480 
-487 SLGFIANISEDI
+487 
-499 RENKYSNNN
+499 
-508 NVCYT
+508 
-513 LHILCDKHIKPQLFN
+513 
-528 LSRKKNIAEKYAN
+528 
-541 SMLREERRDWVAI
+541 
-554 KDIVKT
+554 
-560 DRFEDMTCFTVD
+560 MTCFTVD
-572 ADDALFLVGDY
+572 ADDCLFQVGDY
-583 VPTHNTRLAVFD
+583 IVTHNTRLAVFD
-595 ACKIAY
+595 ACKISY
-601 PEHYDAESKCFIT
+601 PEHYDAESKCFVT

>member
-86 LNDCYEYSALDNFD
+86 LNDCYEYSTLDNFD

-139 IERFDKATMEDIL
+139 IERFDKATMEDIF

-225 AIVNTTPIPMAD
+225 AIVNTTPIPTPN
-237 GTWKTVGEVRPG
+237 GWKTVGDIKVGDYIFGKNGKPTKVLNLYKHTKKIWRITFADGRTIDCCGEHLWEYYDNGIRRVENTQTIYGRTQGLFKNDNDEWRFKVPMNEAVEYPEQEFDISPCEVVEKLQYIP
-249 DKLIGLNG
+249 KNYLIG
-257 LPTTVLMVH
+257 
-266 PQPEKKR
+266 
-273 VYEVI
+273 
-278 LKDDRK
+278 
-284 IECCEDHLWTYYY
+284 
-297 QSHRGY
+297 
-303 NLKTS
+303 
-308 PLKELYNKKEVI
+308 
-320 GLQTKKGLYRYYL
+320 
-333 PLPRPVQHNEK
+333 
-344 NLFPSPYVMGLILGD
+344 
-359 GSFRYSNT
+359 
-367 QKAFYFSSENDE
+367 
-379 LPSYVAEELQAKLK
+379 
-393 RNSEKN
+393 
-399 YNWIF
+399 
-404 QKEQLNGR
+404 
-412 KNIWVEEIL
+412 
-421 VNYPELWNKKSENKF
+421 
-436 IPEDYMTSSI
+436 SI
-446 EQRMALLRGLLDT
+446 EQRIELLNSLPKIYNPSNEGIALFAA
-459 DGHIDTKGRIS
+459 S
-470 FTSVSLTMIK
+470 K
-480 QVQKLCR
+480 QMVQDIRKLCN
-487 SLGFIANISEDI
+487 SLGLMINNFFLVNSGYGICIEQVDRLPIVNITPTEEIA
-499 RENKYSNNN
+499 
-508 NVCYT
+508 
-513 LHILCDKHIKPQLFN
+513 P
-528 LSRKKNIAEKYAN
+528 
-541 SMLREERRDWVAI
+541 
-554 KDIVKT
+554 
-560 DRFEDMTCFTVD
+560 MTCFTVD
-572 ADDALFLVGDY
+572 ADDCLFQVGDY
-583 VPTHNTRLAVFD
+583 IVTHNTRLAVFD
-595 ACKIAY
+595 ACKISY
-601 PEHYDAESKCFIT
+601 PEHYDAESKCFVT

>member
-100 YYYKRLKKLSLI
+100 YYYKRLKKLSLV

-174 VAADGVRALIDN
+174 VAADGVRALVDN
-186 FKVHPEI
+186 FKIHPEI

-225 AIVNTTPIPMAD
+225 RIADYTPIPTPN
-237 GTWKTVGEVRPG
+237 GWKTVGDIKVGDYIFGKNGKPTKVLNLYKNVEKIWRVTFKGGRTIDCCGEHLWEYYDNGVRRVENTQTIYTRAQNWFKNFTGKWRFNVPMNEAVEYPEQEFDISPCEVVEKLQYIP
-249 DKLIGLNG
+249 KNYLIG
-257 LPTTVLMVH
+257 
-266 PQPEKKR
+266 
-273 VYEVI
+273 
-278 LKDDRK
+278 
-284 IECCEDHLWTYYY
+284 
-297 QSHRGY
+297 
-303 NLKTS
+303 
-308 PLKELYNKKEVI
+308 
-320 GLQTKKGLYRYYL
+320 
-333 PLPRPVQHNEK
+333 
-344 NLFPSPYVMGLILGD
+344 
-359 GSFRYSNT
+359 
-367 QKAFYFSSENDE
+367 
-379 LPSYVAEELQAKLK
+379 
-393 RNSEKN
+393 
-399 YNWIF
+399 
-404 QKEQLNGR
+404 
-412 KNIWVEEIL
+412 
-421 VNYPELWNKKSENKF
+421 
-436 IPEDYMTSSI
+436 SI
-446 EQRMALLRGLLDT
+446 EQRIELLNSLPKIYNPSNEGIALFAA
-459 DGHIDTKGRIS
+459 S
-470 FTSVSLTMIK
+470 K
-480 QVQKLCR
+480 QMVQDIRKLCN
-487 SLGFIANISEDI
+487 SLGLMINNLFLVNSGYGICIEQVDRLPIVNI
-499 RENKYSNNN
+499 
-508 NVCYT
+508 T
-513 LHILCDKHIKPQLFN
+513 PT
-528 LSRKKNIAEKYAN
+528 
-541 SMLREERRDWVAI
+541 EETAP
-554 KDIVKT
+554 
-560 DRFEDMTCFTVD
+560 MTCFTVD
-572 ADDALFLVGDY
+572 AEDCLFQVGDY
-583 VPTHNTRLAVFD
+583 IVTHNTRLAVFD
-595 ACKIAY
+595 ACKISY
-601 PEHYDAESKCFIT
+601 PEHYDTESKCFVT
-614 EFTSDGELRQP
+614 EFTNDGELRQP

-655 ILTAQYEE
+655 ILTAQYDE

-700 KRYVSIEEVK
+700 KRYVSIEEVRI
-710 VIFFDYIFTSPSL
+710 IFFDYIFTSPSL

-787 CDFACIVSR
+787 CDFACVVSR

>member
-86 LNDCYEYSALDNFD
+86 LNDCYEYSTLDNFD

-225 AIVNTTPIPMAD
+225 
-237 GTWKTVGEVRPG
+237 
-249 DKLIGLNG
+249 
-257 LPTTVLMVH
+257 
-266 PQPEKKR
+266 
-273 VYEVI
+273 
-278 LKDDRK
+278 
-284 IECCEDHLWTYYY
+284 
-297 QSHRGY
+297 
-303 NLKTS
+303 
-308 PLKELYNKKEVI
+308 
-320 GLQTKKGLYRYYL
+320 
-333 PLPRPVQHNEK
+333 
-344 NLFPSPYVMGLILGD
+344 
-359 GSFRYSNT
+359 
-367 QKAFYFSSENDE
+367 
-379 LPSYVAEELQAKLK
+379 
-393 RNSEKN
+393 
-399 YNWIF
+399 
-404 QKEQLNGR
+404 
-412 KNIWVEEIL
+412 
-421 VNYPELWNKKSENKF
+421 
-436 IPEDYMTSSI
+436 
-446 EQRMALLRGLLDT
+446 
-459 DGHIDTKGRIS
+459 
-470 FTSVSLTMIK
+470 
-480 QVQKLCR
+480 
-487 SLGFIANISEDI
+487 
-499 RENKYSNNN
+499 
-508 NVCYT
+508 
-513 LHILCDKHIKPQLFN
+513 
-528 LSRKKNIAEKYAN
+528 
-541 SMLREERRDWVAI
+541 
-554 KDIVKT
+554 
-560 DRFEDMTCFTVD
+560 
-572 ADDALFLVGDY
+572 
-583 VPTHNTRLAVFD
+583 TRLAVFD

-601 PEHYDAESKCFIT
+601 PEHYDAESKCFVT

>member
-139 IERFDKATMEDIL
+139 IERFDKATMEDIF

-225 AIVNTTPIPMAD
+225 RIADYTPIPTPN
-237 GTWKTVGEVRPG
+237 GWKTVGDIKVGDYIFGKNGKPTKVLNLYKNVEKIWRITFADGRTIDCCGEHLWEYYDNGVRRVENTQTIYTRAQNWFKNFTGKWRFNVPMNEAVEYPEQEFDISPCEVVEKLQYIP
-249 DKLIGLNG
+249 KNYLIG
-257 LPTTVLMVH
+257 
-266 PQPEKKR
+266 
-273 VYEVI
+273 
-278 LKDDRK
+278 
-284 IECCEDHLWTYYY
+284 
-297 QSHRGY
+297 
-303 NLKTS
+303 
-308 PLKELYNKKEVI
+308 
-320 GLQTKKGLYRYYL
+320 
-333 PLPRPVQHNEK
+333 
-344 NLFPSPYVMGLILGD
+344 
-359 GSFRYSNT
+359 
-367 QKAFYFSSENDE
+367 
-379 LPSYVAEELQAKLK
+379 
-393 RNSEKN
+393 
-399 YNWIF
+399 
-404 QKEQLNGR
+404 
-412 KNIWVEEIL
+412 
-421 VNYPELWNKKSENKF
+421 
-436 IPEDYMTSSI
+436 SI
-446 EQRMALLRGLLDT
+446 EQRIELLNSLPKIYNPYNEGIALFAA
-459 DGHIDTKGRIS
+459 S
-470 FTSVSLTMIK
+470 K
-480 QVQKLCR
+480 QMVQDIRKLCN
-487 SLGFIANISEDI
+487 SLGLTINNFFLVNSGYGICIEQVDRLPIVNI
-499 RENKYSNNN
+499 
-508 NVCYT
+508 T
-513 LHILCDKHIKPQLFN
+513 PT
-528 LSRKKNIAEKYAN
+528 
-541 SMLREERRDWVAI
+541 EEI
-554 KDIVKT
+554 T
-560 DRFEDMTCFTVD
+560 PMTCFTVD
-572 ADDALFLVGDY
+572 ADDCLFQVGDY
-583 VPTHNTRLAVFD
+583 IVTHNTRLAVFD

-601 PEHYDAESKCFIT
+601 PEHYDAENKCFVT

-762 NGEGMANEG
+762 NGEGMVNEG

>member
-139 IERFDKATMEDIL
+139 IERFDKATMEDIF

-225 AIVNTTPIPMAD
+225 AIVNTTPIPTPN
-237 GTWKTVGEVRPG
+237 GWKTVGDIKVGDYIFGKNGKPTKVLNLYKHTKKIWRITFADGRTIDCCGEHLWEYYDNGVRRVENTQTIYTRAQNWFKNFTGKWRFNVPMNEAVEYPEQEFDISPCEVVEKLQYIP
-249 DKLIGLNG
+249 KNYLIG
-257 LPTTVLMVH
+257 
-266 PQPEKKR
+266 
-273 VYEVI
+273 
-278 LKDDRK
+278 
-284 IECCEDHLWTYYY
+284 
-297 QSHRGY
+297 
-303 NLKTS
+303 
-308 PLKELYNKKEVI
+308 
-320 GLQTKKGLYRYYL
+320 
-333 PLPRPVQHNEK
+333 
-344 NLFPSPYVMGLILGD
+344 
-359 GSFRYSNT
+359 
-367 QKAFYFSSENDE
+367 
-379 LPSYVAEELQAKLK
+379 
-393 RNSEKN
+393 
-399 YNWIF
+399 
-404 QKEQLNGR
+404 
-412 KNIWVEEIL
+412 
-421 VNYPELWNKKSENKF
+421 
-436 IPEDYMTSSI
+436 SI
-446 EQRMALLRGLLDT
+446 EQRIELLNSLPKIYNPYNEGIALFAA
-459 DGHIDTKGRIS
+459 S
-470 FTSVSLTMIK
+470 K
-480 QVQKLCR
+480 QMVQDIRKLCN
-487 SLGFIANISEDI
+487 SLGLMINNFFLVNSGYGICIEQVDRLPIVNITPTEEIA
-499 RENKYSNNN
+499 
-508 NVCYT
+508 
-513 LHILCDKHIKPQLFN
+513 P
-528 LSRKKNIAEKYAN
+528 
-541 SMLREERRDWVAI
+541 
-554 KDIVKT
+554 
-560 DRFEDMTCFTVD
+560 MTCFTVD
-572 ADDALFLVGDY
+572 ADDCLFQVGDY
-583 VPTHNTRLAVFD
+583 IVTHNTRLAVFD

-601 PEHYDAESKCFIT
+601 PEHYDAESKCFVT

-762 NGEGMANEG
+762 NGEGMVNEG

>member
-18 KSPLLFTQYTD
+18 KSQLLFTQYTD

-139 IERFDKATMEDIL
+139 IERFDKATMEDIF

-225 AIVNTTPIPMAD
+225 AIVNTTPIPTPN
-237 GTWKTVGEVRPG
+237 GWKTVGDIKVGDYIFGKNGKPTKVLNLYKHTKKIWRITFADGRTIDCCGEHLWEYYDNGVRRVEDTQTIYTRAKNWFKNFTGKWRFNVPMNEAVEYPEQEFDISPCEVVEKLHYIP
-249 DKLIGLNG
+249 KNYLIG
-257 LPTTVLMVH
+257 
-266 PQPEKKR
+266 
-273 VYEVI
+273 
-278 LKDDRK
+278 
-284 IECCEDHLWTYYY
+284 
-297 QSHRGY
+297 
-303 NLKTS
+303 
-308 PLKELYNKKEVI
+308 
-320 GLQTKKGLYRYYL
+320 
-333 PLPRPVQHNEK
+333 
-344 NLFPSPYVMGLILGD
+344 
-359 GSFRYSNT
+359 
-367 QKAFYFSSENDE
+367 
-379 LPSYVAEELQAKLK
+379 
-393 RNSEKN
+393 
-399 YNWIF
+399 
-404 QKEQLNGR
+404 
-412 KNIWVEEIL
+412 
-421 VNYPELWNKKSENKF
+421 
-436 IPEDYMTSSI
+436 SI
-446 EQRMALLRGLLDT
+446 EQRIELLNSLPKIYNPSNEGIALFAA
-459 DGHIDTKGRIS
+459 S
-470 FTSVSLTMIK
+470 K
-480 QVQKLCR
+480 QMVQDIRKLCN
-487 SLGFIANISEDI
+487 SLGLMINNFFLVNSGYGICIEQVDRLPIVNITPTEEIA
-499 RENKYSNNN
+499 
-508 NVCYT
+508 
-513 LHILCDKHIKPQLFN
+513 P
-528 LSRKKNIAEKYAN
+528 
-541 SMLREERRDWVAI
+541 
-554 KDIVKT
+554 
-560 DRFEDMTCFTVD
+560 MTCFTVD
-572 ADDALFLVGDY
+572 ADDCLFQVGDY
-583 VPTHNTRLAVFD
+583 IVTHNTRLAVFD

-601 PEHYDAESKCFIT
+601 PEHYDAESKCFVT

>member
-139 IERFDKATMEDIL
+139 IERFDKATMEDIF

-225 AIVNTTPIPMAD
+225 RIADYTPIPTPN
-237 GTWKTVGEVRPG
+237 GWKTVGDIKVG
-249 DKLIGLNG
+249 DYIFGKNGKPTKVLN
-257 LPTTVLMVH
+257 LYKNV
-266 PQPEKKR
+266 EKIWR
-273 VYEVI
+273 I
-278 LKDDRK
+278 TFADGRTID
-284 IECCEDHLWTYYY
+284 CCGEHLWEYYDNGV
-297 QSHRGY
+297 RRV
-303 NLKTS
+303 
-308 PLKELYNKKEVI
+308 E
-320 GLQTKKGLYRYYL
+320 
-333 PLPRPVQHNEK
+333 
-344 NLFPSPYVMGLILGD
+344 
-359 GSFRYSNT
+359 NT
-367 QKAFYFSSENDE
+367 QTIYTRAKNWFKNFTGKWRFNVPMNEAVEYPEQEFDISPCEVVE
-379 LPSYVAEELQAKLK
+379 KLQYIP
-393 RNSEKN
+393 KN
-399 YNWIF
+399 Y
-404 QKEQLNGR
+404 LMG
-412 KNIWVEEIL
+412 
-421 VNYPELWNKKSENKF
+421 
-436 IPEDYMTSSI
+436 SI
-446 EQRMALLRGLLDT
+446 EQRIELLNSLPKIYNPYNEGIALFAA
-459 DGHIDTKGRIS
+459 S
-470 FTSVSLTMIK
+470 K
-480 QVQKLCR
+480 QMVQDIRKLCN
-487 SLGFIANISEDI
+487 SLGLMINNFFLVNSGYGICIEQVDRLPIVNITPTEEIA
-499 RENKYSNNN
+499 
-508 NVCYT
+508 
-513 LHILCDKHIKPQLFN
+513 P
-528 LSRKKNIAEKYAN
+528 
-541 SMLREERRDWVAI
+541 
-554 KDIVKT
+554 
-560 DRFEDMTCFTVD
+560 MTCFTVD
-572 ADDALFLVGDY
+572 ADDCLFQVGDY
-583 VPTHNTRLAVFD
+583 IVTHNTRLAVFD

-601 PEHYDAESKCFIT
+601 PEHYDAENKCFVT

-762 NGEGMANEG
+762 NGEGMVNEG

>member
-225 AIVNTTPIPMAD
+225 AIVNTTPIPTPN
-237 GTWKTVGEVRPG
+237 GWKTVGDIKVGDYIFGKNGKPTKVLNLYKHTKKIWRITFADGRTIDCCGEHLWEYYDNGVRRVENTQTIYTRAQNRFKNFTGKWRFNVPMNEAVEYPEQEFDISPCEVVEKLQYIP
-249 DKLIGLNG
+249 KNYLIG
-257 LPTTVLMVH
+257 
-266 PQPEKKR
+266 
-273 VYEVI
+273 
-278 LKDDRK
+278 
-284 IECCEDHLWTYYY
+284 
-297 QSHRGY
+297 
-303 NLKTS
+303 
-308 PLKELYNKKEVI
+308 
-320 GLQTKKGLYRYYL
+320 
-333 PLPRPVQHNEK
+333 
-344 NLFPSPYVMGLILGD
+344 
-359 GSFRYSNT
+359 
-367 QKAFYFSSENDE
+367 
-379 LPSYVAEELQAKLK
+379 
-393 RNSEKN
+393 
-399 YNWIF
+399 
-404 QKEQLNGR
+404 
-412 KNIWVEEIL
+412 
-421 VNYPELWNKKSENKF
+421 
-436 IPEDYMTSSI
+436 SI
-446 EQRMALLRGLLDT
+446 EQRIELLNSLPKIYNPSNEGIALFAA
-459 DGHIDTKGRIS
+459 S
-470 FTSVSLTMIK
+470 K
-480 QVQKLCR
+480 QMVQDIRKLCN
-487 SLGFIANISEDI
+487 SLGLMINNLFLVNSGYGICIEQVDRLPIVNITPTEEIA
-499 RENKYSNNN
+499 
-508 NVCYT
+508 
-513 LHILCDKHIKPQLFN
+513 P
-528 LSRKKNIAEKYAN
+528 
-541 SMLREERRDWVAI
+541 
-554 KDIVKT
+554 
-560 DRFEDMTCFTVD
+560 MTCFTVD
-572 ADDALFLVGDY
+572 ADDCLFQVGDY
-583 VPTHNTRLAVFD
+583 IVTHNTRLAVFD

-601 PEHYDAESKCFIT
+601 PEHYDAESKCFVT

>member
-100 YYYKRLKKLSLI
+100 YYYKRLKKLSLV

-174 VAADGVRALIDN
+174 VAADGVRALVDN
-186 FKVHPEI
+186 FKIHPEI

-225 AIVNTTPIPMAD
+225 RIADYTPIPTPN
-237 GTWKTVGEVRPG
+237 GWKTVGDIKVGDYIFGKNGKPTKVLNLYKNVEKIWRVTFKGGRTIDCCGEHLWEYYDNGVRRVENTQTIYTRAQNWFKNFTGKWRFNVPMNEAVEYPEQEFDISPCEVVEKLQYIP
-249 DKLIGLNG
+249 KNYLIG
-257 LPTTVLMVH
+257 
-266 PQPEKKR
+266 
-273 VYEVI
+273 
-278 LKDDRK
+278 
-284 IECCEDHLWTYYY
+284 
-297 QSHRGY
+297 
-303 NLKTS
+303 
-308 PLKELYNKKEVI
+308 
-320 GLQTKKGLYRYYL
+320 
-333 PLPRPVQHNEK
+333 
-344 NLFPSPYVMGLILGD
+344 
-359 GSFRYSNT
+359 
-367 QKAFYFSSENDE
+367 
-379 LPSYVAEELQAKLK
+379 
-393 RNSEKN
+393 
-399 YNWIF
+399 
-404 QKEQLNGR
+404 
-412 KNIWVEEIL
+412 
-421 VNYPELWNKKSENKF
+421 
-436 IPEDYMTSSI
+436 SI
-446 EQRMALLRGLLDT
+446 EQRIELLNSLPKIYNPSNEGIALFAA
-459 DGHIDTKGRIS
+459 S
-470 FTSVSLTMIK
+470 K
-480 QVQKLCR
+480 QMVQDIRKLCN
-487 SLGFIANISEDI
+487 SLGLMINNLFLVNSGYGICIEQVDRLPIVNI
-499 RENKYSNNN
+499 
-508 NVCYT
+508 T
-513 LHILCDKHIKPQLFN
+513 PT
-528 LSRKKNIAEKYAN
+528 
-541 SMLREERRDWVAI
+541 EETAP
-554 KDIVKT
+554 
-560 DRFEDMTCFTVD
+560 MTCFTVD
-572 ADDALFLVGDY
+572 AEDCLFQVGDY
-583 VPTHNTRLAVFD
+583 IVTHNTRLAVFD
-595 ACKIAY
+595 ACKISY
-601 PEHYDAESKCFIT
+601 PEHYDAESKCFVT

-655 ILTAQYEE
+655 ILTAQYDE

-700 KRYVSIEEVK
+700 KRYVSIEEVRI
-710 VIFFDYIFTSPSL
+710 IFFDYIFTSPSL

-787 CDFACIVSR
+787 CDFACVVSR

-888 KWKEALNGE
+888 KWKEALNEE

>member
-129 CDTLQ
+129 CDTLK

-225 AIVNTTPIPMAD
+225 AIVNTTPIPTPN
-237 GTWKTVGEVRPG
+237 GWKTVGDIKVGDYIFGKNGKPTKVLNLYKHTKKIWRITFADGRTIDCCGEHLWEYYDNGVRRVENTQTIYGRTQGFFKNDNDEWRFKVPMNEAVEYPEQEFDISPCEVVEKLQYIP
-249 DKLIGLNG
+249 KNYLIG
-257 LPTTVLMVH
+257 
-266 PQPEKKR
+266 
-273 VYEVI
+273 
-278 LKDDRK
+278 
-284 IECCEDHLWTYYY
+284 
-297 QSHRGY
+297 
-303 NLKTS
+303 
-308 PLKELYNKKEVI
+308 
-320 GLQTKKGLYRYYL
+320 
-333 PLPRPVQHNEK
+333 
-344 NLFPSPYVMGLILGD
+344 
-359 GSFRYSNT
+359 
-367 QKAFYFSSENDE
+367 
-379 LPSYVAEELQAKLK
+379 
-393 RNSEKN
+393 
-399 YNWIF
+399 
-404 QKEQLNGR
+404 
-412 KNIWVEEIL
+412 
-421 VNYPELWNKKSENKF
+421 
-436 IPEDYMTSSI
+436 SI
-446 EQRMALLRGLLDT
+446 EQRIELLNSLPKIYNPSNEGIALFAA
-459 DGHIDTKGRIS
+459 S
-470 FTSVSLTMIK
+470 K
-480 QVQKLCR
+480 QMVQDIRKLCN
-487 SLGFIANISEDI
+487 SLGLIINNFFLVNSGYGICIEQVDRLPIVNITPTEEIA
-499 RENKYSNNN
+499 
-508 NVCYT
+508 
-513 LHILCDKHIKPQLFN
+513 P
-528 LSRKKNIAEKYAN
+528 
-541 SMLREERRDWVAI
+541 
-554 KDIVKT
+554 
-560 DRFEDMTCFTVD
+560 MTCFTVD
-572 ADDALFLVGDY
+572 ADDCLFQVGDY
-583 VPTHNTRLAVFD
+583 IVTHNTRLAVFD
-595 ACKIAY
+595 ACKISY
-601 PEHYDAESKCFIT
+601 PEHYDAESKCFVT
-614 EFTSDGELRQP
+614 EFTSDGEFRQP

-655 ILTAQYEE
+655 ILTAQYDE

>member
-139 IERFDKATMEDIL
+139 IERFDKATMEDIF

-225 AIVNTTPIPMAD
+225 RIADYTPIPTPN
-237 GTWKTVGEVRPG
+237 GWKTVGDIKVG
-249 DKLIGLNG
+249 DYIFGKNGKPTKVLN
-257 LPTTVLMVH
+257 LYKNV
-266 PQPEKKR
+266 EKIWR
-273 VYEVI
+273 I
-278 LKDDRK
+278 TFADGRTID
-284 IECCEDHLWTYYY
+284 CCGEHLWEYYDNGV
-297 QSHRGY
+297 RRV
-303 NLKTS
+303 
-308 PLKELYNKKEVI
+308 E
-320 GLQTKKGLYRYYL
+320 
-333 PLPRPVQHNEK
+333 
-344 NLFPSPYVMGLILGD
+344 
-359 GSFRYSNT
+359 NT
-367 QKAFYFSSENDE
+367 QTIYTRAKNWFKNFTGKWRFNVPMNEAVEYPEQEFDISPCEVVE
-379 LPSYVAEELQAKLK
+379 KLQYIP
-393 RNSEKN
+393 KN
-399 YNWIF
+399 Y
-404 QKEQLNGR
+404 LMG
-412 KNIWVEEIL
+412 
-421 VNYPELWNKKSENKF
+421 
-436 IPEDYMTSSI
+436 SI
-446 EQRMALLRGLLDT
+446 EQRIELLNSLPKIYNPYNEGIALFAA
-459 DGHIDTKGRIS
+459 S
-470 FTSVSLTMIK
+470 K
-480 QVQKLCR
+480 QMVQDIRKLCN
-487 SLGFIANISEDI
+487 SLGLMINNFFLVNSGYGICIEQVDRLPIVNITPTEEIA
-499 RENKYSNNN
+499 
-508 NVCYT
+508 
-513 LHILCDKHIKPQLFN
+513 P
-528 LSRKKNIAEKYAN
+528 
-541 SMLREERRDWVAI
+541 
-554 KDIVKT
+554 
-560 DRFEDMTCFTVD
+560 MTCFTVD
-572 ADDALFLVGDY
+572 ADDCLFQVGDY
-583 VPTHNTRLAVFD
+583 IVTHNTRLAVFD

-601 PEHYDAESKCFIT
+601 PEHYDAESKCFVT

>member
-225 AIVNTTPIPMAD
+225 AIVNTTPIPTPN
-237 GTWKTVGEVRPG
+237 GWKTVGDIKVGDYIFGKNGKPTKVLNLYKHTKKIWRITFADGRTIDCCGEHLWEYYDNGVRRVEDTQTIYTRAKNWFKNFTGKWRFNVPMNEAVEYPEQEFDISPCEVVEKLQYIP
-249 DKLIGLNG
+249 KNYLIG
-257 LPTTVLMVH
+257 
-266 PQPEKKR
+266 
-273 VYEVI
+273 
-278 LKDDRK
+278 
-284 IECCEDHLWTYYY
+284 
-297 QSHRGY
+297 
-303 NLKTS
+303 
-308 PLKELYNKKEVI
+308 
-320 GLQTKKGLYRYYL
+320 
-333 PLPRPVQHNEK
+333 
-344 NLFPSPYVMGLILGD
+344 
-359 GSFRYSNT
+359 
-367 QKAFYFSSENDE
+367 
-379 LPSYVAEELQAKLK
+379 
-393 RNSEKN
+393 
-399 YNWIF
+399 
-404 QKEQLNGR
+404 
-412 KNIWVEEIL
+412 
-421 VNYPELWNKKSENKF
+421 
-436 IPEDYMTSSI
+436 SI
-446 EQRMALLRGLLDT
+446 EQRIELLNSLPKIYNPSNEGIALFAA
-459 DGHIDTKGRIS
+459 S
-470 FTSVSLTMIK
+470 K
-480 QVQKLCR
+480 QMVQDIRKLCN
-487 SLGFIANISEDI
+487 SLGLMINNFFLVNSGYGICIEQVDRLPIVNITPTEEIA
-499 RENKYSNNN
+499 
-508 NVCYT
+508 
-513 LHILCDKHIKPQLFN
+513 P
-528 LSRKKNIAEKYAN
+528 
-541 SMLREERRDWVAI
+541 
-554 KDIVKT
+554 
-560 DRFEDMTCFTVD
+560 MTCFTVD
-572 ADDALFLVGDY
+572 ADDCLFQVGDY
-583 VPTHNTRLAVFD
+583 IVTHNTRLAVFD

-601 PEHYDAESKCFIT
+601 PEHYDAESKCFVT

>member
-139 IERFDKATMEDIL
+139 IERFDKATMEDIF

-225 AIVNTTPIPMAD
+225 AIVNTTPIPTPN
-237 GTWKTVGEVRPG
+237 GWKTVGDIKVGDYIFGKNGKPTKVLNLYKHTKKIWRITFADGRTIDCCGEHLWEYYDNGVRRVENTQTIYTRAQNWFKNFTGKWRFKVPMNEAVEYPEQKFDISPCEVVEKLQYIP
-249 DKLIGLNG
+249 KNYLIG
-257 LPTTVLMVH
+257 
-266 PQPEKKR
+266 
-273 VYEVI
+273 
-278 LKDDRK
+278 
-284 IECCEDHLWTYYY
+284 
-297 QSHRGY
+297 
-303 NLKTS
+303 
-308 PLKELYNKKEVI
+308 
-320 GLQTKKGLYRYYL
+320 
-333 PLPRPVQHNEK
+333 
-344 NLFPSPYVMGLILGD
+344 
-359 GSFRYSNT
+359 
-367 QKAFYFSSENDE
+367 
-379 LPSYVAEELQAKLK
+379 
-393 RNSEKN
+393 
-399 YNWIF
+399 
-404 QKEQLNGR
+404 
-412 KNIWVEEIL
+412 
-421 VNYPELWNKKSENKF
+421 
-436 IPEDYMTSSI
+436 SI
-446 EQRMALLRGLLDT
+446 EQRIELLNSLPKIYNPSNKGIALFAA
-459 DGHIDTKGRIS
+459 S
-470 FTSVSLTMIK
+470 K
-480 QVQKLCR
+480 QMVQDIRKLCN
-487 SLGFIANISEDI
+487 SLGLMINNFFLVNSGYGICIEQVDRLPIVNITPTEEIA
-499 RENKYSNNN
+499 
-508 NVCYT
+508 
-513 LHILCDKHIKPQLFN
+513 P
-528 LSRKKNIAEKYAN
+528 
-541 SMLREERRDWVAI
+541 
-554 KDIVKT
+554 
-560 DRFEDMTCFTVD
+560 MTCFTVD
-572 ADDALFLVGDY
+572 ADDCLFQVGDY
-583 VPTHNTRLAVFD
+583 IVTHNTRLAVFD

-601 PEHYDAESKCFIT
+601 PEHYDAESKCFVT

>member
-100 YYYKRLKKLSLI
+100 YYYKRLKKLSLV

-174 VAADGVRALIDN
+174 VAAEGVRALIDN

-225 AIVNTTPIPMAD
+225 AIVNTTPIPTPN
-237 GTWKTVGEVRPG
+237 GWKTVGDIKVGDYIFGKDGKPTKVLNLYKHIKKIWRVTFKDGRTIDCCGEHLWEYYDNGVKRVEDTQTIYTRAQNRFKNFTGKWRFNIPMNEAVEYPEQEFDISPREVVGELQYIPENY
-249 DKLIGLNG
+249 LIG
-257 LPTTVLMVH
+257 
-266 PQPEKKR
+266 
-273 VYEVI
+273 
-278 LKDDRK
+278 
-284 IECCEDHLWTYYY
+284 
-297 QSHRGY
+297 
-303 NLKTS
+303 
-308 PLKELYNKKEVI
+308 
-320 GLQTKKGLYRYYL
+320 
-333 PLPRPVQHNEK
+333 
-344 NLFPSPYVMGLILGD
+344 
-359 GSFRYSNT
+359 
-367 QKAFYFSSENDE
+367 
-379 LPSYVAEELQAKLK
+379 
-393 RNSEKN
+393 
-399 YNWIF
+399 
-404 QKEQLNGR
+404 
-412 KNIWVEEIL
+412 
-421 VNYPELWNKKSENKF
+421 
-436 IPEDYMTSSI
+436 SI
-446 EQRMALLRGLLDT
+446 EQRIELLNSLPKIYNPSNEGIAL
-459 DGHIDTKGRIS
+459 
-470 FTSVSLTMIK
+470 FAANK
-480 QVQKLCR
+480 QMVQDIRQLCN
-487 SLGFIANISEDI
+487 SLGLMVDNLFLVNSGYGICIEQVDRLPIVNI
-499 RENKYSNNN
+499 
-508 NVCYT
+508 T
-513 LHILCDKHIKPQLFN
+513 PT
-528 LSRKKNIAEKYAN
+528 
-541 SMLREERRDWVAI
+541 EE
-554 KDIVKT
+554 T
-560 DRFEDMTCFTVD
+560 TPMTCFTVD
-572 ADDALFLVGDY
+572 AEDCLFQVGDY
-583 VPTHNTRLAVFD
+583 IVTHNTRLAVFD
-595 ACKIAY
+595 ACKISY
-601 PEHYDAESKCFIT
+601 PEHYDAESKCFVT
-614 EFTSDGELRQP
+614 EFTNDGELRQP

-655 ILTAQYEE
+655 ILTAQYDE

-710 VIFFDYIFTSPSL
+710 IIFFDYIFTSPSL

-787 CDFACIVSR
+787 CDFACVVSR

>member
-129 CDTLQ
+129 CDTLK

-139 IERFDKATMEDIL
+139 IERFDKATMEDIF

-225 AIVNTTPIPMAD
+225 RIADYTPIPTPN
-237 GTWKTVGEVRPG
+237 GWKTVGDIKVGDYIFGKNGKPTKVLNLYKNVEKIWRITFADGRTIDCCGEHLWEYYDNGVRRVENTQTIYTRAQNWFKNFTGKWRFNVPMNEAVEYPEQEFDISPCEVVEKLHYIP
-249 DKLIGLNG
+249 KNYLIG
-257 LPTTVLMVH
+257 
-266 PQPEKKR
+266 
-273 VYEVI
+273 
-278 LKDDRK
+278 
-284 IECCEDHLWTYYY
+284 
-297 QSHRGY
+297 
-303 NLKTS
+303 
-308 PLKELYNKKEVI
+308 
-320 GLQTKKGLYRYYL
+320 
-333 PLPRPVQHNEK
+333 
-344 NLFPSPYVMGLILGD
+344 
-359 GSFRYSNT
+359 
-367 QKAFYFSSENDE
+367 
-379 LPSYVAEELQAKLK
+379 
-393 RNSEKN
+393 
-399 YNWIF
+399 
-404 QKEQLNGR
+404 
-412 KNIWVEEIL
+412 
-421 VNYPELWNKKSENKF
+421 
-436 IPEDYMTSSI
+436 SI
-446 EQRMALLRGLLDT
+446 EQRIELLNSLPKIYNPSNEGIALFAA
-459 DGHIDTKGRIS
+459 S
-470 FTSVSLTMIK
+470 K
-480 QVQKLCR
+480 QMVQDIRKLCN
-487 SLGFIANISEDI
+487 SLGLMINNFFLVNSGYGICIEQVDRLPIVNI
-499 RENKYSNNN
+499 
-508 NVCYT
+508 T
-513 LHILCDKHIKPQLFN
+513 PT
-528 LSRKKNIAEKYAN
+528 
-541 SMLREERRDWVAI
+541 EEI
-554 KDIVKT
+554 T
-560 DRFEDMTCFTVD
+560 PMTCFTVD
-572 ADDALFLVGDY
+572 ADDCLFQVGDY
-583 VPTHNTRLAVFD
+583 IVTHNTRLAVFD

-601 PEHYDAESKCFIT
+601 PEHYDAESKCFVT

-762 NGEGMANEG
+762 NGEGMVNEG

>member
-100 YYYKRLKKLSLI
+100 YYYKRLKKLSLV

-225 AIVNTTPIPMAD
+225 AIVNTTPIPTPN
-237 GTWKTVGEVRPG
+237 GWKTVGDIKVG
-249 DKLIGLNG
+249 DYIFGKNGKPTKVLNLYKHIKKIWRVTFKG
-257 LPTTVLMVH
+257 GRTIDCCGEHLWEYYDNGV
-266 PQPEKKR
+266 KR
-273 VYEVI
+273 VEDTQTIYARAQNCFKVHKTWRFETPMNEAVEYPKQEFDISPCEVVEKLQYI
-278 LKDDRK
+278 
-284 IECCEDHLWTYYY
+284 
-297 QSHRGY
+297 
-303 NLKTS
+303 
-308 PLKELYNKKEVI
+308 PKE
-320 GLQTKKGLYRYYL
+320 YL
-333 PLPRPVQHNEK
+333 
-344 NLFPSPYVMGLILGD
+344 I
-359 GSFRYSNT
+359 
-367 QKAFYFSSENDE
+367 
-379 LPSYVAEELQAKLK
+379 
-393 RNSEKN
+393 
-399 YNWIF
+399 
-404 QKEQLNGR
+404 
-412 KNIWVEEIL
+412 
-421 VNYPELWNKKSENKF
+421 
-436 IPEDYMTSSI
+436 SSI
-446 EQRMALLRGLLDT
+446 EQRLELLN
-459 DGHIDTKGRIS
+459 
-470 FTSVSLTMIK
+470 SLHKIYNPVNEDIAFFAADK
-480 QVQKLCR
+480 QMVQDIRTLCN
-487 SLGFIANISEDI
+487 SLGLTTTGFFLVNSGYGVCIGQEDRLPIVNITPTEEIA
-499 RENKYSNNN
+499 
-508 NVCYT
+508 
-513 LHILCDKHIKPQLFN
+513 P
-528 LSRKKNIAEKYAN
+528 
-541 SMLREERRDWVAI
+541 
-554 KDIVKT
+554 
-560 DRFEDMTCFTVD
+560 MTCFTVD
-572 ADDALFLVGDY
+572 ADDCLFQVGDY
-583 VPTHNTRLAVFD
+583 IVTHNTRLAVFD
-595 ACKIAY
+595 ACKISY
-601 PEHYDAESKCFIT
+601 PEHYDTESKCFVT

-655 ILTAQYEE
+655 ILTAQYDE

-787 CDFACIVSR
+787 CDFACVVSR